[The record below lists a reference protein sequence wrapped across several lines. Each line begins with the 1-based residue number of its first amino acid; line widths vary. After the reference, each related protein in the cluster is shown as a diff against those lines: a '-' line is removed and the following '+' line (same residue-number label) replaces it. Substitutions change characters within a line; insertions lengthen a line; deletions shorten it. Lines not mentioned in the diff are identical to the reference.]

1 MLRSMDKELPDSEK
15 EIWLQR
21 TPRTMIS
28 YSVLICIE
36 SFTLLLLILRAYVFS
51 NITMAWALIISI
63 TSTFVTTSENEVKAT
78 IKEAGSILA
87 ISMSFKILKAFLVI
101 MVFTY
106 NGTTNDFF
114 VGAFFFWTCKLGKN
128 YLGKSGYK
136 LPNKPFLKE
145 KDKTKIIDCDKLDN
159 TELEAYFSRITIL
172 ADEDILKQ
180 IKNENLYELQFSAIL
195 QFMLMMFL
203 TAFLEPICRALG
215 MNHGIDDYSVSTLG
229 ISASIM
235 ILYSMIAWP

>member
-1 MLRSMDKELPDSEK
+1 
-15 EIWLQR
+15 
-21 TPRTMIS
+21 MIS
-28 YSVLICIE
+28 YTVLGLIE
-36 SFTLLLLILRAYVFS
+36 AFSLLLLILRAYVFS
-51 NITMAWALIISI
+51 QITMAWALIISI
-63 TSTFVTTSENEVKAT
+63 TSTFVSTSENEVKAT

-87 ISMSFKILKAFLVI
+87 ISLSFKILKAWLII

-128 YLGKSGYK
+128 YFRNSGYR
-136 LPNKPFLKE
+136 LPNQPFRKE
-145 KDKTKIIDCDKLDN
+145 KNKGKIINCDKLNND
-159 TELEAYFSRITIL
+159 ELEAYFCRITIL

-180 IKNENLYELQFSAIL
+180 IKNENLYYLQFSAII

-203 TAFLEPICRALG
+203 TAFLEPICRTLG
-215 MNHGIDDYSVSTLG
+215 MNHGIDDYTVSTLG

-235 ILYSMIAWP
+235 ILYNMIAWP